1 MSDYSLNITDV
12 AVAAL
17 IAISV
22 LIGIIRGFVKEVL
35 SIASWAL
42 ALVAAGVA
50 YKPSLPFWE
59 GAVGD
64 GVLAHIIA
72 FSSVFVGVLATAL
85 IITARI
91 SRKVE
96 SGPLGGMD
104 RAFGAGFGAVRA
116 VTIICLAFLLFLGLR
131 PGDKPHENLP
141 AWLSKA
147 ETLPYIKK
155 ITVAVIDKLPKGARK
170 KLPTI
175 EEKPEEKKTPEEPP
189 VVKKLQETK
198 LMLNVIVL

>member
-131 PGDKPHENLP
+131 PGDKPHEKLP

>member
-1 MSDYSLNITDV
+1 
-12 AVAAL
+12 
-17 IAISV
+17 
-22 LIGIIRGFVKEVL
+22 
-35 SIASWAL
+35 
-42 ALVAAGVA
+42 
-50 YKPSLPFWE
+50 
-59 GAVGD
+59 
-64 GVLAHIIA
+64 
-72 FSSVFVGVLATAL
+72 VFVGVLATAL

-91 SRKVE
+91 SRKVD

-131 PGDKPHENLP
+131 PGDKPHEKLP